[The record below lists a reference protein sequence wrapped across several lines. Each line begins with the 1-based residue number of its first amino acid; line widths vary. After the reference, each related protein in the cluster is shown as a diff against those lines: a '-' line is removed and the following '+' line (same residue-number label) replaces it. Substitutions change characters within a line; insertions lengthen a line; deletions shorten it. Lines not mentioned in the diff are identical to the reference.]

1 MMREIARGGGLGD
14 DHVPQTTM
22 VVTLGARPAWGRVWP
37 AGLAWALWVL
47 TMLCLVVIAWLDHLL
62 RRAGRPDLVQLG
74 GGAVV
79 APVLAAV
86 SASTVGAILASRRPR
101 HPVGWLLLALGLS
114 LNGSGVA
121 AAYTNYGL
129 LARPGALVAA
139 RSVALYLPAMIV
151 TALACLGFILL
162 LTPTGSLPS
171 TRWRWW
177 ARAAAA
183 APVLGV
189 LVITLSSQP
198 LDQPY
203 QAPESP
209 LDLRGLGG
217 ALLVVYQ
224 LAFGVTNLAVVV
236 AAGSLVVRFRSAR
249 GTERQQLRWVALAA
263 ALVSGAAVVVVAG
276 VVTGAAAL
284 VSWVAGICVAILPL
298 AIGAAVLRYR
308 LYDLDRI
315 ISRTLTYGLL
325 TVLLGGA
332 YAGVVMFGGLL
343 GGVQSGGGRSDPGGG
358 SGVPAGPAPRPAAG
372 GPTLQPPPLRRRTD
386 DRGVQRPAAR
396 AGRLGHADDRTLG
409 GCGTDDAAVPDVTV
423 AAATASTGT
432 DGQCRRSPTT
442 KLRTQPRTTTGVA
455 LLALLFEVVAD
466 YRRVS
471 AVHMADRTGNQQAS
485 EPQYAGLTI
494 GWIAILGGSCQNA
507 PFE

>member
-1 MMREIARGGGLGD
+1 
-14 DHVPQTTM
+14 
-22 VVTLGARPAWGRVWP
+22 
-37 AGLAWALWVL
+37 
-47 TMLCLVVIAWLDHLL
+47 
-62 RRAGRPDLVQLG
+62 
-74 GGAVV
+74 
-79 APVLAAV
+79 
-86 SASTVGAILASRRPR
+86 
-101 HPVGWLLLALGLS
+101 
-114 LNGSGVA
+114 
-121 AAYTNYGL
+121 
-129 LARPGALVAA
+129 
-139 RSVALYLPAMIV
+139 VALYLPAMIV

-332 YAGVVMFGGLL
+332 YAGVVLFGGLL
-343 GGVQSGGGRSDPGGG
+343 GRG
-358 SGVPAGPAPRPAAG
+358 SSLAVAGATLVVAAVFQPA
-372 GPTLQPPPLRRRTD
+372 RRR
-386 DRGVQRPAAR
+386 VQR
-396 AGRLGHADDRTLG
+396 LVDRRFNRRRY
-409 GCGTDDAAVPDVTV
+409 DAAQTIEAFSARLREQVDLDT
-423 AAATASTGT
+423 
-432 DGQCRRSPTT
+432 
-442 KLRTQPRTTTGVA
+442 LRTELLAVVEQTMQPSQTSLWLRPPRASAETAGAGVA
-455 LLALLFEVVAD
+455 
-466 YRRVS
+466 R
-471 AVHMADRTGNQQAS
+471 
-485 EPQYAGLTI
+485 
-494 GWIAILGGSCQNA
+494 
-507 PFE
+507 